1 MPRVLNRK
9 VLSWALYDWAN
20 SAFATAV
27 LAGFFPIFFK
37 QYWSAGSDPT
47 TSTFQ
52 LGLANSTASLV
63 IVILAPVLGAIADVG
78 GIRKRFLALFAL
90 LGILMTT
97 GLYFVGA
104 GQTAPALVLF
114 ALSMVGF
121 SGSIIFYDALIVSV
135 TGEEHYD
142 IVSAW
147 GYALGYLGG
156 GLLFAGTVAMTL
168 WPAWFGLA
176 DAVQAVKVAFLC
188 VAVWWLVFSLP
199 LLLYVPE
206 QASTGEIRPAQVAR
220 AGFRQ
225 LVRTFSKV
233 RRLRYVALF
242 LLAYWLYIDGVDT
255 VVRMAVDY
263 GMSLGFSSTNLITAL
278 LITQFVGFPAAVA
291 FGLLGERIGPK
302 RAILIA
308 IGVYLALTIWAYF
321 LRSIV
326 EFYALAVLIGLVQ
339 GGVQSLSRS
348 VYARLIPAGQAAEFF
363 GFYNMLGK
371 FAAILGPLLVGLVG
385 LATGSSRLG
394 MLSISV
400 LFVSGGILL
409 YCVDIEKGKQAARL
423 LQQNI
428 VPGQGTQKS

>member
-326 EFYALAVLIGLVQ
+326 EFYALAVIIGLVQ